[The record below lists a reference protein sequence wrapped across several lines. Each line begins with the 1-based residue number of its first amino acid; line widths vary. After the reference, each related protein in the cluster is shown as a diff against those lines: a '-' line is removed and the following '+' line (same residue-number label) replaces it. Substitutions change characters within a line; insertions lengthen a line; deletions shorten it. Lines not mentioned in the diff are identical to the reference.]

1 MKIGLIDYMI
11 DEWHANNYPAWIE
24 LAAEKLGVEAEI
36 AHVWAEEPA
45 PEGKLST
52 QEWCTR
58 FGGEACD
65 TLEEVCEKSD
75 VIMILAPSNPEKHL
89 PYAERALKYG
99 KPTYIDK
106 TFAPDAA
113 TARRIYELA
122 HKYGASIFSTSALR
136 YAEEMNGFERV
147 HSVSTTGG
155 GRLLEEYCIHQ
166 IEMIVR
172 LMGEDAKSVICGG
185 NEKHATC
192 LIDFGH
198 GRTATLHYGAQMP
211 FTLDIQRAAGEESAY
226 MPVDS
231 AYFPML
237 LEKIVGF
244 YAGAPVPVSEAQ
256 TMACMSLRD
265 AVLKAARE
273 PGRRM
278 AV

>member
-36 AHVWAEEPA
+36 AYVWAEEPA
-45 PEGKLST
+45 PERLLST
-52 QEWCTR
+52 QAWCER
-58 FGGEACD
+58 FGGEACQ

-75 VIMILAPSNPEKHL
+75 VLMILAPSNPEKHL

-99 KPTYIDK
+99 KRTYIDK

-113 TARRIYELA
+113 TARRLFELSR
-122 HKYGASIFSTSALR
+122 KYAAPMFSTSALR
-136 YAEEMNGFERV
+136 YAEEMVGFDQV
-147 HSVSTTGG
+147 YSVTTTGG

-166 IEMIVR
+166 VEMIVR
-172 LMGEDAKSVICGG
+172 LMGVEAKSVIAGG
-185 NEKHATC
+185 NEKHASF

-198 GRTATLHYGAQMP
+198 GRTATLNYGASMP
-211 FTLDIQRAAGEESAY
+211 FTLDIQKSSGAESVY
-226 MPVDS
+226 RPVNS
-231 AYFPML
+231 AYFPTL

-244 YAGAPVPVSEAQ
+244 YAGDEVPVSEEQ
-256 TMACMSLRD
+256 VMACMVLRE
-265 AVLKAARE
+265 ALLKAIQE
-273 PGRRM
+273 PGRRV